1 MYRDGKIDLSYWFY
15 SKPEKLLEIFEKQL
29 GSNDLVSLFQGVL
42 NDIELER
49 LFKAALKNDDQE
61 RCSEI
66 L

>member
-1 MYRDGKIDLSYWFY
+1 MPETRDPAE
-15 SKPEKLLEIFEKQL
+15 SKSLDPPEKLLEIFEKQL

-49 LFKAALKNDDQE
+49 MFKAALKNDDQE